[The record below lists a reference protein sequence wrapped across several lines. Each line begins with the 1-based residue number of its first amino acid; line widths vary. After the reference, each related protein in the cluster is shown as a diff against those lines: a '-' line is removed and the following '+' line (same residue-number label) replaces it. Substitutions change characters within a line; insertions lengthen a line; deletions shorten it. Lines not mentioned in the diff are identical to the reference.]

1 MIRTFAQEWLEEF
14 FHSGKPKRI
23 KPQLRGQVFRKLD
36 MLNQA
41 RELRDLQSPPGNHLH
56 ALTDDRKGQYTISV
70 NGPWRLC
77 FRFEEGD
84 VFDIELTQYH

>member
-14 FHSGKPKRI
+14 FHSGKHQRI

-56 ALTDDRKGQYTISV
+56 ALTDDRKGQYAISV

-84 VFDIELTQYH
+84 VFDVELTQYH

>member
-1 MIRTFAQEWLEEF
+1 
-14 FHSGKPKRI
+14 
-23 KPQLRGQVFRKLD
+23 

-56 ALTDDRKGQYTISV
+56 ALTDDRKGQYAISV

-84 VFDIELTQYH
+84 VFDVELTQYH

>member
-14 FHSGKPKRI
+14 FHSGKHKSI

-56 ALTDDRKGQYTISV
+56 ALTDDRKGQYAISV

-84 VFDIELTQYH
+84 VFDVELTQYH

>member
-14 FHSGKPKRI
+14 FHRGKPKRI
-23 KPQLRGQVFRKLD
+23 KPQLRGLVFRKLD

-56 ALTDDRKGQYTISV
+56 ALTDDRTGQYAISV

-84 VFDIELTQYH
+84 VFDVELTQYH

>member
-1 MIRTFAQEWLEEF
+1 MIRTFAQEWREEF
-14 FHSGKPKRI
+14 FHSGKHKRI

-56 ALTDDRKGQYTISV
+56 ALTDDRKGQYAISV

-84 VFDIELTQYH
+84 VFDVELTQYH